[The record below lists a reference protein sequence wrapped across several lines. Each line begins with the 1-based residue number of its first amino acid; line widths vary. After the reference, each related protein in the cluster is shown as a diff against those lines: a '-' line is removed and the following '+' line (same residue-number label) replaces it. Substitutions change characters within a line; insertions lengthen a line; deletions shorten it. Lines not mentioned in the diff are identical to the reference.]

1 MIPTFTPSGS
11 SHFGLTAIRSG
22 SCVIGQGCK
31 LLFKLSL
38 AILKSRGGGKLSF
51 SSEKYS
57 GQKKGVMMRRIYFLV
72 PDIAT
77 TKRIVDELL
86 LSRIEERHIHVIAKP
101 GTPLEDLPEANL
113 LQKSD
118 FIPAVEHGL
127 ALGGSA
133 GILAGLVAIALP
145 ATVPVIAGGVLLAT
159 TLAGAGVGA
168 WAGGMVGMSYDSS
181 RIKQFEDAIEAG
193 KLLVLADVPK
203 DRVDQI
209 QARVKLHLP
218 QVQIEGTEPAIPSF
232 P

>member
-1 MIPTFTPSGS
+1 
-11 SHFGLTAIRSG
+11 
-22 SCVIGQGCK
+22 
-31 LLFKLSL
+31 
-38 AILKSRGGGKLSF
+38 
-51 SSEKYS
+51 
-57 GQKKGVMMRRIYFLV
+57 MRRIYFLV

-86 LSRIEERHIHVIAKP
+86 LARIEERHIHVIAKR

-145 ATVPVIAGGVLLAT
+145 VTAPVIAGGVLLAS

-168 WAGGMVGMSYDSS
+168 WAGGMVGMSVGNT

-193 KLLVLADVPK
+193 ELLVLADVPK
-203 DRVDQI
+203 DRVDEI
-209 QARVKLHLP
+209 EARVKLHLP
-218 QVQIEGTEPAIPSF
+218 QAQIEGTEPEIPAF